1 MCTAQYKPCVLKN
14 SLIFNELTQ
23 SVHKYTFFRGFTLRE
38 IREIEVKGTKL
49 AGYLLRSR
57 PGIEKFFYICL
68 SLSLPL
74 LLIIF
79 AAS

>member
-1 MCTAQYKPCVLKN
+1 MCTTQYKPCVLKN
-14 SLIFNELTQ
+14 ALIFNDLTQ
-23 SVHKYTFFRGFTLRE
+23 SVHKYTFFQGFTLRE

-49 AGYLLRSR
+49 AGYLLRNR

>member
-14 SLIFNELTQ
+14 ALIFNDLTP

-38 IREIEVKGTKL
+38 IREIEMKGTTL
-49 AGYLLRSR
+49 AGYLLRSW
-57 PGIEKFFYICL
+57 PEIEKFFYICL

-74 LLIIF
+74 LLAIF
-79 AAS
+79 ATS